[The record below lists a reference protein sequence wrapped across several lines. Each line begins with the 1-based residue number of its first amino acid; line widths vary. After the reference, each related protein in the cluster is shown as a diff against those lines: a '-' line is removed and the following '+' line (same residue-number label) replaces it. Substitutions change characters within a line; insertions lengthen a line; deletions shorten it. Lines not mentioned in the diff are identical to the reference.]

1 MGNEILF
8 GNPNGSA
15 TSANSQPV
23 VIASDQVSVPV
34 QHASRSSRGRQV
46 TTITSTSETTIVTA
60 GASGIFRDVFFLLI
74 TNTSSTAT
82 NVTIKDAT
90 AGTTVMTL
98 AIPAGQTV
106 GYTMAA
112 CDAIKQTAAA
122 NNWTATLSTG
132 VTSIV
137 ITAAYVEN

>member
-8 GNPNGSA
+8 GNPNGTA
-15 TSANSQPV
+15 IAAESQPV
-23 VIASDQVSVPV
+23 VIASDQASVPV
-34 QHASRSSRGRQV
+34 QHAARSSRGRQV
-46 TTITSTSETTIVTA
+46 TTITNTNETTIVTA
-60 GASGIFRDVFFLLI
+60 GAAGRFRDVFFLLV

-106 GYTMAA
+106 GYAMAA
-112 CDAIKQTAAA
+112 CDAIKQTEAA

-132 VTSIV
+132 VTSILV
-137 ITAAYVEN
+137 TAAYVDN